1 MSNQRNIDMSNP
13 NPNQKSLDNLIYYEK
28 GDTTDKAK
36 NGALGGKAS
45 GESKRKKK
53 TLAMIIQ
60 NWADGKP
67 NDMMKKM
74 LVEYGIPVPD
84 DMNAM
89 EALFAYAGVKV
100 LDRKSSSGDVVKLV
114 ETVAKYT
121 GQEPAKKIDISSD
134 GLVSNIDR
142 IKQMEEHFDK

>member
-1 MSNQRNIDMSNP
+1 MSNP

-53 TLAMIIQ
+53 TLAMVIQ
-60 NWADGKP
+60 AWADGKP
-67 NDMMKKM
+67 NIQMKKQ
-74 LVEYGIPVPD
+74 LLEFGIPVPD
-84 DMNAM
+84 DMTAV
-89 EALFAYAGVKV
+89 EALFEYAGLKV
-100 LDRKSSSGDVVKLV
+100 LDKKATSGDVVKLV

-121 GQEPAKKIDISSD
+121 GQEPAQKVDITG
-134 GLVSNIDR
+134 GLESNIDR
-142 IKQMEEHFDK
+142 IKEMEQHFDDK